1 MKTIILYYSIHHGN
15 TKKLVDA
22 IAAAHPESITLLDVS
37 KAGPRDLS
45 GYDWIGAASGIYA
58 GGFGKPMLDYLKE
71 NLPAG
76 KNVFLLYSSAMNM
89 DNQSSSV
96 RKVIE
101 AKKCWVIGQYHCP
114 GYNTFGPFKLM
125 GGTGKGHPTKE
136 DIEKAVEFYNSL

>member
-1 MKTIILYYSIHHGN
+1 
-15 TKKLVDA
+15 
-22 IAAAHPESITLLDVS
+22 
-37 KAGPRDLS
+37 
-45 GYDWIGAASGIYA
+45 
-58 GGFGKPMLDYLKE
+58 MLDYLKE